1 MIGRFARLIFCLAA
15 LASALAL
22 PRVPALADD
31 PLIVV
36 GGSNPTG
43 FFEVLDHVAE
53 RAGFFRDEHLAVEKQ
68 YAGNPSA
75 CAQLV
80 ATGKGDICSMGFE
93 PVLQGYERGLRLQV
107 FLSRDPR
114 FEHVLGVLDDSPIRT
129 LGDFK
134 GKTLGEI
141 SAGSAAELGAVST
154 LEGAGLKRSDFSFL
168 PIGFGAAAIAAIA
181 SHKVDA
187 EAFPFPELAS
197 YEIVGHLKFRYFWN
211 PILKDIGDVGYAATP
226 AVIAAKGDQLQRFAR
241 AIVKASILVRVNPQL
256 AARYFLDGAKI
267 KPTDE
272 ALQNEAR
279 LLELSQDQLPGA
291 VPTSTRIG
299 AIPPLGLEVYTSF
312 LAANNLTS
320 VKVPVRDVMTDR
332 FIGFANDFDHRAF
345 IAYARGLR

>member
-1 MIGRFARLIFCLAA
+1 MNGGIARFIFCCAA
-15 LASALAL
+15 LACALAAA
-22 PRVPALADD
+22 RVPAAADD
-31 PLIVV
+31 ALIVV
-36 GGSNPTG
+36 GGSNPTA

-53 RAGFFRDEHLAVEKQ
+53 RAGFFRDEHLTVEKQ
-68 YAGNPSA
+68 YAGNASA

-80 ATGKGDICSMGFE
+80 ASGKGDICSMGYE
-93 PVLQGYERGLRLQV
+93 PVLQGYDRGLRLQI

-114 FEHVLGVLDDSPIRT
+114 FQHVLGVLEDSPIRT
-129 LGDFK
+129 LQDFK

-141 SAGSAAELGAVST
+141 SAGSAAELGTVAT
-154 LEGAGLKRSDFSFL
+154 LAGAGLRRSEYSFL
-168 PIGFGAAAIAAIA
+168 PIGFGAAAIAAIT
-181 SHKVDA
+181 SHRVDA

-211 PILKDIGDVGYAATP
+211 PILKDIGDVGYASTP

-272 ALQNEAR
+272 ALQNEVR

-291 VPTSTRIG
+291 VPTNMRIG
-299 AIPPLGLEVYTSF
+299 ANPPLGLEVYTSF
-312 LAANNLTS
+312 LAANNFTS
-320 VKVPVRDVMTDR
+320 TKVPVSAVMTNR

-345 IAYARGLR
+345 IAYAKGLR

>member
-1 MIGRFARLIFCLAA
+1 M
-15 LASALAL
+15 
-22 PRVPALADD
+22 
-31 PLIVV
+31 
-36 GGSNPTG
+36 
-43 FFEVLDHVAE
+43 
-53 RAGFFRDEHLAVEKQ
+53 
-68 YAGNPSA
+68 
-75 CAQLV
+75 
-80 ATGKGDICSMGFE
+80 
-93 PVLQGYERGLRLQV
+93 